1 MERGLLDN
9 WIILVMSQC
18 NLLLIWVIQTKGSNE
33 QKIRLFTFATKC
45 TKYIPNVLIN
55 IFSKCK
61 GKTLH
66 LRRQV
71 RIWLECRLIWH
82 LRGKKINWKKIKQPE
97 DSFLK
102 SLNYKDIKLLLVN
115 NSMYKQISG
124 ILTHYMLV
132 FKSGRVKHRASLWN
146 AF

>member
-1 MERGLLDN
+1 MQRKNTPSKKTGK
-9 WIILVMSQC
+9 
-18 NLLLIWVIQTKGSNE
+18 NLIGMQT
-33 QKIRLFTFATKC
+33 
-45 TKYIPNVLIN
+45 
-55 IFSKCK
+55 
-61 GKTLH
+61 H
-66 LRRQV
+66 LAF
-71 RIWLECRLIWH
+71 E
-82 LRGKKINWKKIKQPE
+82 GEKINWKKIKQPE